1 MHCEASP
8 VLLTDR
14 LHLLAPEP
22 QQAEQVAD
30 FYLRNAGHFA
40 PWDPP
45 QPAEQAEESRVRQ
58 SLIDAALAFR
68 EGRALRWWLR
78 RSAQPERIIGSVH
91 LSGLARGPFQNAMLG
106 YALDRQAQHC
116 GLMNEALQAIIAEA
130 FSPRVNLHRLQAAVQ
145 PVNVRSLAVL
155 QRLGFLDEG
164 LARDYLFIAGA
175 WRDHRLLALT
185 NAHFCQPA
193 SW

>member
-8 VLLTDR
+8 VLFTDR
-14 LHLLAPEP
+14 LHLHAPEP

-30 FYLRNAGHFA
+30 FYLRNTGHFA

-45 QPAEQAEESRVRQ
+45 HPAEQAEAGRIRQ

-78 RSAQPERIIGSVH
+78 RSAQPERIIGSVQ
-91 LSGLARGPFQNAMLG
+91 LSNLARGPFQNAMLG

-116 GLMNEALQAIIAEA
+116 GLMHEALRAVIAEA

-145 PVNVRSLAVL
+145 PVNARSLAVL

-185 NAHFCQPA
+185 NAHFYQPA